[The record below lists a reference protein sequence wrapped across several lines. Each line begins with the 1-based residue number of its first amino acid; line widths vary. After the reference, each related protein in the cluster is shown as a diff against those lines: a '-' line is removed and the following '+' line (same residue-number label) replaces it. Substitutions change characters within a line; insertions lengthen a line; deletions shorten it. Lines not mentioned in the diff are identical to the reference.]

1 LPAGSEGLGVVVD
14 PNKDP
19 KGFVASAG
27 FAGVSS
33 VGVFAPN
40 RLVLFE
46 ACVERFANGLLTAG
60 FSFSPSEG
68 FDAAAP
74 NRGLKG
80 EVSAGLE
87 AVSTVV
93 VVFGAKI
100 FTAGL
105 SLSPSDG
112 FDAAGVAPKRGL
124 NAGAA
129 SAGLEAVSSVVVV
142 FGAKIFTA
150 GLSLSPSDGFNAAGV
165 APKRGLNA
173 GASAGLEAV

>member
-1 LPAGSEGLGVVVD
+1 LPAGSEGLGVVAD

-19 KGFVASAG
+19 KDFPASAG

-33 VGVFAPN
+33 VDVFAPK
-40 RLVLFE
+40 RLLLVE
-46 ACVERFANGLLTAG
+46 ACAERFANGLLAVD

-74 NRGLKG
+74 KRGLKAG
-80 EVSAGLE
+80 VSVDLDV
-87 AVSTVV
+87 VSSVAF
-93 VVFGAKI
+93 VFGAKI

-112 FDAAGVAPKRGL
+112 F
-124 NAGAA
+124 
-129 SAGLEAVSSVVVV
+129 
-142 FGAKIFTA
+142 
-150 GLSLSPSDGFNAAGV
+150 AAGV